1 MHRGSGGVLLLP
13 GDASHHADPDSAD
26 AAIVLLLGH
35 GVRCGGVLLPRTA
48 VEPGGH
54 ACIRCCR
61 RAVIR
66 RLHWNLRFHSLQYRP
81 SPLAVVYSG
90 DSEELERQMNEDL
103 LLYIRLG
110 LHLVTFAYLVSYRT
124 TETSRPLVSLIAAM
138 AAGVSLAA
146 AAHIV
151 LMKPQGGQM
160 MATLLALAGAVAV
173 ARCGGN
179 LARVFKGGRVV

>member
-1 MHRGSGGVLLLP
+1 MHRSSGGVLLLL
-13 GDASHHADPDSAD
+13 GDACHHADPYPED
-26 AAIVLLLGH
+26 AAILLLVGY
-35 GVRCGGVLLPRTA
+35 GVRCGGVLLPRPA
-48 VEPGGH
+48 VESGGH
-54 ACIRCCR
+54 ACIRR
-61 RAVIR
+61 RRRPVIR
-66 RLHWNLRFHSLQYRP
+66 RFHWHLCFNALQYRP

-90 DSEELERQMNEDL
+90 DSEELEKQMNEDL
-103 LLYIRLG
+103 LLYIRLA

-124 TETSRPLVSLIAAM
+124 TETSRPLVSLVAAM

-151 LMKPQGGQM
+151 LLKPQGGQM

-179 LARVFKGGRVV
+179 LARVFKGRMV